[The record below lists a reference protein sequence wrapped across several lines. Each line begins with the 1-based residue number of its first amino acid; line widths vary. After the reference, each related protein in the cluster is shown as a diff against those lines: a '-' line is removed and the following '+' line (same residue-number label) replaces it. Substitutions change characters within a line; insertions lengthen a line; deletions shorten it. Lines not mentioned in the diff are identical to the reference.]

1 MLPGAYFAAMLPDNM
16 LPVAYF
22 AASGEDDGVLHQL
35 SHDGV
40 LELLN
45 DVNIEYAMI
54 LRQIKNKR
62 RVTGMSITRLI
73 PLQPPSNY
81 GKQSKKKR
89 EKKDFIVKIRE

>member
-1 MLPGAYFAAMLPDNM
+1 M

-22 AASGEDDGVLHQL
+22 AAGGEDDRVLHQL

-62 RVTGMSITRLI
+62 QVTGMSITGLI

-81 GKQSKKKR
+81 GKQSNKERR
-89 EKKDFIVKIRE
+89 EKKDFVVKIREYIKKEDK